1 MKMSD
6 AQFARLRHDM
16 TAVLAAH
23 DIRAERVSTIR
34 DAWDVFAVA
43 KGYWLYAEG
52 LNDAH
57 IETAL
62 RRMFSIKR

>member
-1 MKMSD
+1 MKMTDS
-6 AQFARLRHDM
+6 QFARLRHDM

-23 DIRAERVSTIR
+23 DIRAERVSTMR
-34 DAWDVFAVA
+34 DAWDVFAAA
-43 KGYWLYAEG
+43 KAGRWLYAEG

-62 RRMFSIKR
+62 RRIFNIR